1 MRTIS
6 WGLSAGA
13 TPSPLAGSAFI
24 QSPVWQTLISC
35 SKPWVCVSLTPER
48 LMKLLEMAQTGA
60 SAAEPPGA
68 ILHVAVEPLLCAVFT

>member
-13 TPSPLAGSAFI
+13 ATAPLAGSAFI

-35 SKPWVCVSLTPER
+35 SKPWVCVSLTPQR
-48 LMKLLEMAQTGA
+48 LMKLLEKAQTGA
-60 SAAEPPGA
+60 SAESPGA
-68 ILHVAVEPLLCAVFT
+68 ILDIAVESLLCALCA

>member
-48 LMKLLEMAQTGA
+48 LMKLLEMAQTAG
-60 SAAEPPGA
+60 SAAEPPWA
-68 ILHVAVEPLLCAVFT
+68 ILHVAVGPPLCAVFT